1 MDANFHNISVGLY
14 RRDDACGVPQ
24 YRVFTYSQLRGAA
37 SRINFIVRAM
47 KILGGLIEVSDVADA
62 VRFECGSAHLLAC
75 RRVFLEACKLK
86 PDVPIEVP
94 AMSIVDRKVET
105 IIRVTRSSV
114 GLYHLESPINDDRVQ
129 ARLSEVAVGYQ
140 KLSDMRAVEGS
151 QKSVGFDCGFS
162 HDPLVG
168 LLLSRALNARASL
181 REQELMAKRGV
192 LVAPSAQT

>member
-1 MDANFHNISVGLY
+1 
-14 RRDDACGVPQ
+14 
-24 YRVFTYSQLRGAA
+24 
-37 SRINFIVRAM
+37 
-47 KILGGLIEVSDVADA
+47 
-62 VRFECGSAHLLAC
+62 
-75 RRVFLEACKLK
+75 
-86 PDVPIEVP
+86 
-94 AMSIVDRKVET
+94 MSIVDRKVET